1 MVGNF
6 CFRNFLGLIFVLL
19 EFKCYEG
26 KMVFLIVV
34 VLVFRKYLVFRR
46 FLVNVFFVKFKGS
59 VGNFFFISLI
69 KFVI

>member
-59 VGNFFFISLI
+59 AGNFFFISLI